1 MLTHLTDIGTDGLW
15 TGSRV
20 GRSHDAQPGLVPHGL
35 QSLAELLRAAGANK
49 AVVKQDKAVVKQDK
63 AVVKQ

>member
-1 MLTHLTDIGTDGLW
+1 
-15 TGSRV
+15 
-20 GRSHDAQPGLVPHGL
+20 LVPHGL